1 MHYRDTIHKLL
12 DVIAFE
18 MLSFIKESEQN
29 YNDRW
34 VPAVYI
40 KDTLDLKLVSVPQE
54 GEQYGEKG
62 WLFNI
67 LARMLEDQSLL
78 EYRKEGNRAFY
89 RSKIG

>member
-1 MHYRDTIHKLL
+1 MHDRDTIHKLI

-18 MLSFIKESEQN
+18 MLNFIKDSESSFE
-29 YNDRW
+29 DRW

-40 KDTLDLKLVSVPQE
+40 KDSLDLKLVSVPQE

-67 LARMLEDQSLL
+67 LSRMLQDQNLL
-78 EYRKEGNRAFY
+78 AYKKEGNRAFY
-89 RSKIG
+89 RSNV